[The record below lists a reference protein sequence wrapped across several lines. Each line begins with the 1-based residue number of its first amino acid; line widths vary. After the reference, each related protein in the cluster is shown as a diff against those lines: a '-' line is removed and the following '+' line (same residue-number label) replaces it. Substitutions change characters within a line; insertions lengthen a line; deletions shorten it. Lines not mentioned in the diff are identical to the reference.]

1 MKLWGLAHP
10 KCEEDAL
17 NGQAVRVAPAL
28 VQGSMHQQ
36 RQPPLTTAGRPL
48 VGDCV
53 QAQLAGMPLQ
63 QQLHLW
69 WFALACDLQSGT
81 WGAPVQAGPPMC
93 REGLV
98 ACITSTSG
106 AEASTSAF
114 LKRPR
119 RVGRWST

>member
-1 MKLWGLAHP
+1 M
-10 KCEEDAL
+10 
-17 NGQAVRVAPAL
+17 
-28 VQGSMHQQ
+28 
-36 RQPPLTTAGRPL
+36 
-48 VGDCV
+48 GDCV
-53 QAQLAGMPLQ
+53 QAQLAGMPQ
-63 QQLHLW
+63 QYYLHLW

-81 WGAPVQAGPPMC
+81 AGALVQAGPPMC